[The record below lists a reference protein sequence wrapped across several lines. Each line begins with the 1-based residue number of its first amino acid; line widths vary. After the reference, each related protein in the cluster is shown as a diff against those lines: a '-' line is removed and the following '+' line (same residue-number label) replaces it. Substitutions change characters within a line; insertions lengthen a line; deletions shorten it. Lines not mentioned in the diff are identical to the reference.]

1 MQVRNVTVQAFTVE
15 DVKGLDPLLVVLQD
29 DGPGKG
35 RLLVECFGEAWSN
48 YWGAMGENTTVASFV
63 LEAGID
69 YLESKM
75 QSPFENRRKRSQY
88 LRKILGAV
96 QDALRQRLAAGGVP
110 S

>member
-1 MQVRNVTVQAFTVE
+1 MIIKPVTVEAFAVE
-15 DVKGLDPLLVVLQD
+15 DVKGIDPLLVVLQD

-35 RLLVECFGEAWSN
+35 RLLVECFGEAWSC
-48 YWGAMGENTTVASFV
+48 YWGGMGDLTVARFV
-63 LEAGID
+63 AEAGID

-88 LRKILGAV
+88 LRKVLAAV
-96 QDALRQRLAAGGVP
+96 QEGIKERLAAAGR